1 MVTDYI
7 QQIVNN
13 FRNLSLNTLGV
24 ERDIYRLLMDKD
36 VDKALSLM
44 EDNQAEVDNALEE
57 YIPQKHAVM
66 NRRDKDRRGKAPYI
80 SEKLPRGRQ
89 RYINEVELFF
99 LLGKPLKWSE
109 STGDEKAF
117 KYYKDFLKETR
128 FDSKFRQCKR
138 LAGAETESA
147 LIFRL
152 YNEGGEVK
160 YHCFVAARSLGYK
173 IRPMFDQYKR
183 LSALAYGYTLKENG
197 KSIEHWDIQTKD
209 GFFMCRRDPL
219 GWQVESYNN
228 PCGKI
233 ISLYFHQRKAWDGV
247 EQRLNREEMLDSK
260 VADTNNYFAD
270 PIAAAS
276 ADVIESMMEG
286 DSIGRMINLVGGN
299 SRFEYINP
307 PQSSETRRDEM
318 SALERSI
325 LFDTFT
331 PDLSFE
337 ALKGFGAVSGAAIKN
352 AMTLGYIK
360 RANLLEY
367 YEEMASRFKNVA
379 IAILK
384 VVHPSVNFDSLDIN
398 FEFQEPFE
406 VDIKEE
412 VALKADLHTK
422 GLMSTESAVTQ
433 LGLVEDAT
441 KEINRIKEEKATQ
454 QTA

>member
-44 EDNQAEVDNALEE
+44 EDNQTEVDNALEE
-57 YIPQKHAVM
+57 YIPQKHRVM
-66 NRRDKDRRGKAPYI
+66 YRKDKDRHGKTPYI

-109 STGDEKAF
+109 STGGDGF
-117 KYYKDFLKETR
+117 KYFTDFLKEIR

-138 LAGAETESA
+138 LAGGETESA

-152 YNEGGEVK
+152 YSEDGTMK
-160 YHCFVAARSLGYK
+160 YHSFVTARSLGYRL
-173 IRPMFDQYKR
+173 RPMFDQYKR

-197 KSIEHWDIQTKD
+197 KNIEHWDIQTKD
-209 GFFMCRRDPL
+209 GLFFCRRDPL
-219 GWQVESYNN
+219 GWQVDSYPN

-233 ISLYFHQRKAWDGV
+233 LSLYFHQRKAWDGV

-276 ADVIESMMEG
+276 ADVIETMMEG
-286 DSIGRMINLVGGN
+286 DTIGRMINLVGGN

-379 IAILK
+379 LAILK
-384 VVHPSVNFDSLDIN
+384 VIHPSVDFDSLDIN

-406 VDIKEE
+406 VDTRED
-412 VALKADLHTK
+412 AMLKADLHTK
-422 GLMSTESAVTQ
+422 GLMSTESAVEQ

-441 KEINRIKEEKATQ
+441 KEINRIKEEKTIQ